1 MRVHGGAV
9 DDWDLSQTAVEA
21 VMMMASLA
29 GVGRAAVVVKLSANR
44 FGMAPATKVS
54 GTADVHATDVALVVP
69 SIAINIKARTIIVAL
84 VRVVERG

>member
-1 MRVHGGAV
+1 MKMESEPG
-9 DDWDLSQTAVEA
+9 
-21 VMMMASLA
+21 M
-29 GVGRAAVVVKLSANR
+29 GRAAVVVKLNANR

-54 GTADVHATDVALVVP
+54 GTADVHATDVALVDP